1 MRIANARV
9 RAEELRQVPGFNLLP
24 ARRLDLM
31 SRNIKTFNI
40 KKGALIYRTGEPAK
54 NIYVVLDG
62 QVGLSLSGSNGRFV
76 RLSVLTAGE
85 FFGVCALIPLWQR
98 VSYATAL
105 RDSRIGE
112 IPARSFVHNVCGIS
126 LEGFS
131 ALTELALKPL
141 LLVSLRRALFLVEQL
156 PNRVALALWEY
167 ANHPEVK
174 KRSGV
179 LPSSLTHEEL
189 SAVVGA
195 SRPRVSRTLKQFEER
210 GLFDHKGRSIRVQT
224 ERLRAYLRREFEFL
238 L

>member
-1 MRIANARV
+1 MANQPV
-9 RAEELRQVPGFNLLP
+9 RLEELRKVLRFSTSP
-24 ARRLDLM
+24 ARRLDLL
-31 SRNIKTFNI
+31 SRNIKTFNL

-54 NIYVVLDG
+54 NIYLVLDG

-76 RLSVLTAGE
+76 RLSVLGAGE
-85 FFGVCALIPLWQR
+85 FFGVSALIPVWHR
-98 VSYATAL
+98 VSYAMAM

-112 IPARSFVHNVCGIS
+112 IPARSFVHNVCGIP

-141 LLVSLRRALFLVEQL
+141 LLVSLRRALFLVEPL

-167 ANHPEVK
+167 AGHPEVK
-174 KRSGV
+174 KTGV

-195 SRPRVSRTLKQFEER
+195 SRPRVSRALQQFEKR
-210 GLFDHKGRSIRVQT
+210 GLFSRKGRSIQLQPD
-224 ERLRAYLRREFEFL
+224 RLRAYLRQEFEFL

>member
-1 MRIANARV
+1 MANHRV
-9 RAEELRQVPGFNLLP
+9 TPKELRQIPGFNALP
-24 ARRLDLM
+24 ARRLNLL
-31 SRNIKTFNI
+31 SRNIKTFDI
-40 KKGALIYRTGEPAK
+40 RKGALIYRTGELAK

-76 RLSVLTAGE
+76 RLSVLATGE
-85 FFGVCALIPLWQR
+85 FFGVCALIPVWHR

-112 IPARSFVHNVCGIS
+112 IPAQIFVHNVCGIP

-131 ALTELALKPL
+131 ALTELTLRPL
-141 LLVSLRRALFLVEQL
+141 LLVSLRRALFLVERL
-156 PNRVALALWEY
+156 PNRIALALWEY
-167 ANHPEVK
+167 ACHPAVK
-174 KRSGV
+174 QRMGV

-195 SRPRVSRTLKQFEER
+195 SRPRVSRALKRFEEKR
-210 GLFDHKGRSIRVQT
+210 FFTHKGRAIQVQT
-224 ERLRAYLRREFEFL
+224 EILRAYLRQEFEFL

>member
-1 MRIANARV
+1 MANQRV
-9 RAEELRQVPGFNLLP
+9 TPKELRQVPGFNALP
-24 ARRLDLM
+24 AHRLNLL

-40 KKGALIYRTGEPAK
+40 RKGALIYRTGESAK

-76 RLSVLTAGE
+76 RLSVLAAGE
-85 FFGVCALIPLWQR
+85 FFGVCALIPVWHR

-112 IPARSFVHNVCGIS
+112 IPAQTFVHNVCGIP

-131 ALTELALKPL
+131 ALTELTLRPL

-156 PNRVALALWEY
+156 PNRIALALWEY

-174 KRSGV
+174 KRMGL

-195 SRPRVSRTLKQFEER
+195 SRPRVSRSLRRFEEKGFFTR
-210 GLFDHKGRSIRVQT
+210 KGRSIQVQT
-224 ERLRAYLRREFEFL
+224 ETLRAYLRQEFEFL